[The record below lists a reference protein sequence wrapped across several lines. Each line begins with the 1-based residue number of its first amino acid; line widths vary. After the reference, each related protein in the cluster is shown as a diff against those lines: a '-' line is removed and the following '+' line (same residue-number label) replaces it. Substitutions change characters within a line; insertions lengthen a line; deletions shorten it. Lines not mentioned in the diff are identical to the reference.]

1 MMLKTSQTNIQQ
13 KTETGKIK
21 NRCKNTFLSKA
32 RKKIPGILFKI
43 TKTVY
48 AHIQFKKKIQEK
60 QSEKSKGDK
69 SYFTNFT
76 FL

>member
-13 KTETGKIK
+13 NTETGKIK

-32 RKKIPGILFKI
+32 PKKIPGILFKI

-48 AHIQFKKKIQEK
+48 AHIQCQKNPRKAVGKIERC
-60 QSEKSKGDK
+60 E
-69 SYFTNFT
+69 SYVTNFT